1 MPHRAPPQLPPTREL
16 TPARGAPAGAPRA
29 QGSLR
34 DAARS
39 PARAAA
45 EEAAAEER
53 TPASARLF
61 QLREAPRARAP
72 RVFNQRRAQETYAAL
87 LRASTEVFQEVG
99 FEAAQSTDIAL
110 AAKVSVGT
118 FYRYFSDK
126 RQAFIEVVEQHLEEM
141 DKHVIARLTAELFGA
156 GRGPENRADAVE
168 VTLKVLFEQA
178 ARHPA
183 MHRVFFAMS
192 LRDPEVAQ
200 LRAEFEERSRSAL
213 TLIIRQI
220 VPEDRVPDAAAAAA
234 VIQAAAEGVAF
245 SLACD
250 ATPAHSTA
258 LREALG
264 AMITRY
270 LFADAK

>member
-1 MPHRAPPQLPPTREL
+1 MSRAASPDEPAPP
-16 TPARGAPAGAPRA
+16 
-29 QGSLR
+29 
-34 DAARS
+34 
-39 PARAAA
+39 
-45 EEAAAEER
+45 
-53 TPASARLF
+53 SARLL
-61 QLREAPRARAP
+61 QLREAAPRPREP

-87 LRASTEVFQEVG
+87 LRAATQVFQDVG

-126 RQAFIEVVEQHLEEM
+126 RQAFIEVIQQHLDEM
-141 DKHVIARLTAELFGA
+141 DERVIARLTAELFGA
-156 GRGPENRADAVE
+156 GRGPENRAAAVE

-183 MHRVFFAMS
+183 LQRVFFAMS

-200 LRAEFEERSRSAL
+200 IRAAFEQRTRSAL
-213 TLIIRQI
+213 TLIIREI

-245 SLACD
+245 SLACE
-250 ATPAHSTA
+250 ASEAQSAA

-264 AMITRY
+264 TMITRY
-270 LFADAK
+270 LFAEAK